1 MDRFYDKEVYQNP
14 FLRMPLYVVGEK
26 ILTRG
31 ERMPEDWLISGTTG
45 YGFLNSLNGVFI
57 DAENAKPFDGIYSR
71 FIKSK
76 ASYQDL
82 VYEKKKLIMEV
93 SMSGEVNGLGHYL
106 NRLSEKNRHTRD
118 FTLRSLTNAMVETI
132 ACFPVYRTYV
142 TPCGI
147 DERDRRYIEQA
158 VSRAKRKNPVMSTTI
173 FDFLQ
178 RVLLLQYPEDF
189 QETDRMEWLDFV
201 MRFQQVTG
209 PVMAKGL
216 EDTAFYIYNRFVSQN
231 DVGGNPEWFGT
242 PLETFHG
249 QNIER
254 AKNWPHAL
262 LATSTHD
269 TKRSEDV
276 RARINVL
283 SEIPDEWREHII
295 RWARINSKHKTMV
308 DGQWAPDRNEEYLLY
323 QTLVGAWPIRSMSQ
337 AEYEVLRQRM
347 REYMIKATREAKV
360 NSSWISPNL
369 PYEEG
374 LLKFIDAV
382 LLSSLHNHFLWD
394 FETFQTKISRFGMFN
409 SLSQTLLKITS
420 PGVPDFYQGT
430 EIWDFS
436 LVDPDNRRPVDY
448 SIRKALLQELKR
460 KMEGNGPELS
470 GFHKE
475 LLRNWEDGSIKLYV
489 TYKALNYRQVH
500 RELFLE
506 GGYQP
511 LASEGELREHVCA
524 FMRYREGKGIL
535 VIVPRFLTRL
545 VKAGEEPLGEEVW
558 KDSWMM
564 IPEEISGEQFR
575 NVFTDEMIGMKLQNG
590 RRRIALAEV
599 FKNFPVAM
607 LEIKEESE

>member
-1 MDRFYDKEVYQNP
+1 
-14 FLRMPLYVVGEK
+14 
-26 ILTRG
+26 
-31 ERMPEDWLISGTTG
+31 
-45 YGFLNSLNGVFI
+45 
-57 DAENAKPFDGIYSR
+57 
-71 FIKSK
+71 
-76 ASYQDL
+76 
-82 VYEKKKLIMEV
+82 
-93 SMSGEVNGLGHYL
+93 
-106 NRLSEKNRHTRD
+106 
-118 FTLRSLTNAMVETI
+118 
-132 ACFPVYRTYV
+132 
-142 TPCGI
+142 
-147 DERDRRYIEQA
+147 
-158 VSRAKRKNPVMSTTI
+158 
-173 FDFLQ
+173 
-178 RVLLLQYPEDF
+178 
-189 QETDRMEWLDFV
+189 
-201 MRFQQVTG
+201 
-209 PVMAKGL
+209 
-216 EDTAFYIYNRFVSQN
+216 
-231 DVGGNPEWFGT
+231 
-242 PLETFHG
+242 
-249 QNIER
+249 
-254 AKNWPHAL
+254 
-262 LATSTHD
+262 
-269 TKRSEDV
+269 
-276 RARINVL
+276 
-283 SEIPDEWREHII
+283 
-295 RWARINSKHKTMV
+295 
-308 DGQWAPDRNEEYLLY
+308 
-323 QTLVGAWPIRSMSQ
+323 
-337 AEYEVLRQRM
+337 
-347 REYMIKATREAKV
+347 
-360 NSSWISPNL
+360 
-369 PYEEG
+369 
-374 LLKFIDAV
+374 
-382 LLSSLHNHFLWD
+382 
-394 FETFQTKISRFGMFN
+394 MFN